1 MGRRSATLVRGVDR
15 YGHWDPAPLPR
26 FDLDPVAY
34 GAMRAAWGQY
44 RDGKGRRRMSGS
56 VLRVTGLCKS
66 FKDHRVLEGVEL
78 SVSEG
83 ETVCILGPSGA
94 GKSTLLR
101 CINWLEVPD
110 SGAVFLSGERVGV
123 RTGEIAMSDGELARI
138 RTGMG
143 MVFQHFALWPHLTV
157 LQNLM
162 EAPVQVQRRPKAE
175 MREEALALLAK
186 VGLSD
191 KRDVFPAKLSGGQKQ
206 RVGIARALAMKPDL
220 LLFDEPTS
228 ALDPELVGE
237 VLVVMRE
244 LAREGMTMVIVTH
257 EMGFAREAATR
268 VLFLDRG
275 RVVETGSP
283 EQFFSNPETD
293 RARQFIQ
300 RYAGDRPPAAGVK

>member
-1 MGRRSATLVRGVDR
+1 MSDEPALRLQGVRKSFG
-15 YGHWDPAPLPR
+15 
-26 FDLDPVAY
+26 DLEVLKGIDLSLEDHEVVCMI
-34 GAMRAAWGQY
+34 GA
-44 RDGKGRRRMSGS
+44 SGS
-56 VLRVTGLCKS
+56 
-66 FKDHRVLEGVEL
+66 
-78 SVSEG
+78 
-83 ETVCILGPSGA
+83 

-101 CINWLEVPD
+101 CINLLEQVD
-110 SGAVFLSGERVGV
+110 AGRIWVEGIEITARDVEVDAVRRRVGIV
-123 RTGEIAMSDGELARI
+123 FQSFNLFPHMSVLRNVALAPKEVLRLSSDAANTRAHELLAR
-138 RTGMG
+138 
-143 MVFQHFALWPHLTV
+143 FSLD
-157 LQNLM
+157 
-162 EAPVQVQRRPKAE
+162 EKADE
-175 MREEALALLAK
+175 YPDR
-186 VGLSD
+186 
-191 KRDVFPAKLSGGQKQ
+191 LSGGQQQ
-206 RVGIARALAMKPDL
+206 RVAIARALAMKPDL

-300 RYAGDRPPAAGVK
+300 RYAGEAANGRR

>member
-1 MGRRSATLVRGVDR
+1 MRDVTKVLDVVGVSK
-15 YGHWDPAPLPR
+15 R
-26 FDLDPVAY
+26 FGDLE
-34 GAMRAAWGQY
+34 
-44 RDGKGRRRMSGS
+44 
-56 VLRVTGLCKS
+56 VLRDIS
-66 FKDHRVLEGVEL
+66 FLVQK
-78 SVSEG
+78 G
-83 ETVCILGPSGA
+83 ETVCVLGPSGS

-101 CINWLEVPD
+101 CINWLERPD
-110 SGAVFLSGERVGV
+110 AGQVYLNGKEVGISGGGV
-123 RTGEIAMSDGELARI
+123 VMSDRELSQI
-138 RTGMG
+138 RTHIG

-162 EAPVQVQRRPKAE
+162 EAPVQVQKRPRTE
-175 MREEALALLAK
+175 VREEALALLAK

-191 KRDVFPAKLSGGQKQ
+191 KRDVFPSKLSGGQKQ
-206 RVGIARALAMKPDL
+206 RVGLARALAMKPDL

-268 VLFLDRG
+268 ILFLDRG

-300 RYAGDRPPAAGVK
+300 RYAGEMASARR